1 MDKIS
6 KLNKMNPVVLCNR
19 RNFLRWMATFSLF
32 GIAPLS
38 ALGASIQLGNHHI
51 IGLGSSAAHILEYF
65 SKQEP
70 QLKFTLLDT
79 EKHEVLLPVRVLQLD
94 ADGMR
99 TEKLFQLFHKLF
111 SRHGHYVLVV
121 ALGGNNGTTLF
132 NALTAWLQTQTQKQN
147 WDAIASLPF
156 AFEGHHS
163 RQMAENAIAEANK
176 QQNIHIFELES
187 IRLQYGHLLMEK
199 AMEKADGRFCEVY
212 GRMGQS

>member
-1 MDKIS
+1 MHSDDMDRCDFVIRFGAAMGFTLLPF
-6 KLNKMNPVVLCNR
+6 KL
-19 RNFLRWMATFSLF
+19 FSGF
-32 GIAPLS
+32 YPAKP
-38 ALGASIQLGNHHI
+38 HHI

-121 ALGGNNGTTLF
+121 ALGGNTGTTLF
-132 NALTAWLQTQTQKQN
+132 STLTTWLHTQKQD
-147 WDAIASLPF
+147 WGAIASLPF
-156 AFEGHHS
+156 AFEGQHS
-163 RQMAENAIAEANK
+163 REMAENAVAKANK
-176 QQNIHIFELES
+176 PQNIHTFELEA
-187 IRLQYGHLLMEK
+187 IRLQYGHLLMEA
-199 AMEKADGRFCEVY
+199 AMEKADGRFYGVY
-212 GRMGQS
+212 RGSRHKHCC

>member
-1 MDKIS
+1 LFYAIVVIFSDGWQLSVYSGLRHYQLLAHQFNLETTTSSDWAARLHIS
-6 KLNKMNPVVLCNR
+6 WNTSANR
-19 RNFLRWMATFSLF
+19 NR
-32 GIAPLS
+32 
-38 ALGASIQLGNHHI
+38 
-51 IGLGSSAAHILEYF
+51 
-65 SKQEP
+65 
-70 QLKFTLLDT
+70 KFTLLDT

-111 SRHGHYVLVV
+111 SRHGRYVLVV
-121 ALGGNNGTTLF
+121 ALGGNTGTNLF
-132 NALTAWLQTQTQKQN
+132 SALTAWLQSQKQN

-199 AMEKADGRFCEVY
+199 AMEKADGRFYEVY